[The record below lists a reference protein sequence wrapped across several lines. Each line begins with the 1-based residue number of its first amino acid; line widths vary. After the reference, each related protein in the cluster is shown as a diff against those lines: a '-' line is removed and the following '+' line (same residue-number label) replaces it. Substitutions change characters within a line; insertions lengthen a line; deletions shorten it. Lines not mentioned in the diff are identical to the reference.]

1 MSWVT
6 VVLGLLLLI
15 GAALFVGWA
24 FHRSE
29 GKLETRL
36 LKTRLKALGI
46 EPSVFSEECLT
57 ELIERGCGTKVCQV
71 VGRTAAIEGVA
82 INVAWVFFGKKGYTE
97 AEIKAEIDRGYP
109 HGHVTF
115 FWKVLANHHPERF
128 ALEKLDETQSVNKL
142 LEAEKS
148 LRT

>member
-6 VVLGLLLLI
+6 VILGLLLLI
-15 GAALFVGWA
+15 GAAVFVGWA

-29 GKLETRL
+29 GKLETRM

-71 VGRTAAIEGVA
+71 FGRTAAIEGVA
-82 INVAWVFFGKKGYTE
+82 INVAWVVLGRNGYTTP
-97 AEIKAEIDRGYP
+97 EIKAEIDRGHP

-128 ALEKLDETQSVNKL
+128 ALENLDKTQSGNKL

-148 LRT
+148 LRA

>member
-6 VVLGLLLLI
+6 VILGLLLLI

-24 FHRSE
+24 FHRPE
-29 GKLETRL
+29 GKL
-36 LKTRLKALGI
+36 KTRMLNARLRALGI
-46 EPSVFSEECLT
+46 EPRVFSEECLT

-71 VGRTAAIEGVA
+71 FGRTAAIEGVA
-82 INVAWVFFGKKGYTE
+82 INVAWVFLGKKGYTA
-97 AEIKAEIDRGYP
+97 AEIQAEIDRGYP

-115 FWKVLANHHPERF
+115 FWKVLAKHHPEQF
-128 ALEKLDETQSVNKL
+128 ALEKLDRTQSVNKL
-142 LEAEKS
+142 LEADRS